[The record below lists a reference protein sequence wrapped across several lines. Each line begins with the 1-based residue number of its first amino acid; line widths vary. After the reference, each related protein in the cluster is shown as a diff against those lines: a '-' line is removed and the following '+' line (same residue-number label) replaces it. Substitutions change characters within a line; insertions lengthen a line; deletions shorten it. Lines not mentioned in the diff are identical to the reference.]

1 MDSMSLPPASPGSPT
16 GPPAGSRAGSRASAV
31 ETGRDDDGGRHH
43 GEYKVSGGKLV
54 VADFDVVAG
63 ALANVSVSGDFFLE
77 PDEALLEINHALTGL
92 PADAGAAEIAAAVES
107 ALPSDAVLFGFSTDA
122 VAVAVRRGLAKA
134 TGWTDHHWNIIA
146 PSVLPT
152 HVNVALDEVLTEE
165 VGAGRRNPTLRFWDW
180 EEPSVVIGSFQSV
193 RNELHPEGVARHGIS
208 VVRRISGG
216 GAMFMEAG
224 NCITYSLY
232 LPQTLVDGISFADS
246 YAFLDAWVL
255 AALEKVG
262 INAFYVPLNDIAT
275 EQGKIGGAAQKR
287 LANGGMLH
295 HVTMSYDI
303 DADKMVEVLRIGK
316 EKLSDKGTTSAK
328 KRVDPLRRQTGLARG
343 EIVAAMMEVFTERYA
358 ATASELTPA
367 ELDAAHR
374 RVESKF
380 GTAEWLHRVP

>member
-1 MDSMSLPPASPGSPT
+1 MTIPPFET
-16 GPPAGSRAGSRASAV
+16 RPADG
-31 ETGRDDDGGRHH
+31 THDDGGRRH
-43 GEYKVSGGKLV
+43 GEYKVPGGKLV
-54 VADFDVVAG
+54 VVDFDVVG
-63 ALANVSVSGDFFLE
+63 GHFSHVSVSGDFFLE
-77 PDEALLEINHALTGL
+77 PDEALLDINRALTGL
-92 PADAGAAEIAAAVES
+92 PETATVADISAAVTA
-107 ALPSDAVLFGFSTDA
+107 ALPEDAVLFGFSADA
-122 VAVAVRRGLAKA
+122 VSIAVRRALAKA
-134 TGWTDHHWNIIA
+134 TGWGDHHWNVIA

-193 RNELHPEGVARHGIS
+193 RNEVHPDGVARHGIS

-246 YAFLDAWVL
+246 YAFLDAWVM
-255 AALEKVG
+255 AALEKLG

-328 KRVDPLRRQTGLARG
+328 KRVDPLRRQTGLARADIVEAMMDVFSG
-343 EIVAAMMEVFTERYA
+343 RYGATPSVLTEAELAAAHERVAA
-358 ATASELTPA
+358 
-367 ELDAAHR
+367 
-374 RVESKF
+374 KF
-380 GTAEWLHRVP
+380 GTEEWLHRVP